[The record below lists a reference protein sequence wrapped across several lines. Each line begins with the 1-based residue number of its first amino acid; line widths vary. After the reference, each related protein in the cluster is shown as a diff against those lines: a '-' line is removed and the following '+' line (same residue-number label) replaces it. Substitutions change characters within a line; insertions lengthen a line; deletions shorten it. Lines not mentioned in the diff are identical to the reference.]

1 VLNSA
6 QVGQDVIVGDAI
18 VIFAFIIVRLDSN
31 YVIIEVL
38 TILVLFLLD
47 ALAFGKELL
56 KVFLLAIFN
65 ELWLRCHYVVTFIDN
80 GKRATIW
87 LLDCIET
94 LNWLCEL
101 LAWLVWTPAAAS
113 DLVWASICSK
123 STSKG
128 LLLLI
133 WTIQFDQILVM
144 VGHLS
149 GLWWL
154 SDLIEKYSIVLG
166 NHFNGLIHKICRWSL
181 AFELLESSF
190 VCV

>member
-1 VLNSA
+1 MAVITCIVLVLNSA

-18 VIFAFIIVRLDSN
+18 VIFAFIIVRLDSD

-80 GKRATIW
+80 SKRTTIW

-94 LNWLCEL
+94 LN
-101 LAWLVWTPAAAS
+101 
-113 DLVWASICSK
+113 
-123 STSKG
+123 
-128 LLLLI
+128 
-133 WTIQFDQILVM
+133 
-144 VGHLS
+144 
-149 GLWWL
+149 
-154 SDLIEKYSIVLG
+154 
-166 NHFNGLIHKICRWSL
+166 
-181 AFELLESSF
+181 
-190 VCV
+190 